1 MSNFKRTLV
10 TAALPYAN
18 GPVHLGHLAG
28 CYLPADI
35 YVRYLKLKGE
45 EVLFI
50 CGSDEHGVPITL
62 KAKAEGKTPQQVVDY
77 YHNMMKGAFE
87 KFGIDFT
94 HYSRTSSP
102 VHYQT
107 ASEFFTILNNKG
119 SFDQKESEQYYDDE
133 AKQFLA
139 DRYIVG
145 TCPNCGNENA
155 YGDQCESC
163 GKSLSPDDLIEP
175 RSKLSGAKP
184 IRKKTTHWYLKLDE
198 IQKSFLD
205 GYVTSHKED
214 WKSNVYG
221 QVKSWLD
228 QGEGLQPRAV
238 TRDLEWGVP
247 VPLEGAE
254 GKVLYVWFDAPIGYI
269 SATKEWAIKEGQ
281 NWETWWKDKDTRLL
295 HFIGKDNI
303 VFHTLIFPAMLWAD
317 GTYILPDN
325 VPANEFLNLEGGKLS
340 TSRNWAVWLHEYMED
355 LPDRQDEL
363 RYVLTS
369 IMPESSDS
377 EFTWKDYQAR
387 VNNELVAILANFINR
402 VMVLTNKYYGGVI
415 PNIGSTAEFT
425 EQALYDRTNKAYDEV
440 DRLLAAF
447 RFREGLAEV
456 IDLCRAGNKYLTDKE
471 PWKTQESNPEGTAEV
486 LYNCIKLTAHLGTLL
501 QPFLPHMAKRIFK
514 LLNVAKTEYRFD
526 EAVDLAAGHKLSAAE
541 PLIRKVEDKDVD
553 AQIEKL
559 NANKVSNTPAQ
570 TTPAPAEEAKPQG
583 KAPIT
588 YDDFAK
594 LDIRTGKIVSA
605 EKVEGADKL
614 LKLGIDIGSEVRTVV
629 SGIALYYTPEQALGK
644 QVTILINLQPRKL
657 RGIMSEGMILMAEAE
672 GGKLLFVSP
681 DGDAPAGSVVS

>member
-35 YVRYLKLKGE
+35 YVRYLKLKGQ

-62 KAKAEGKTPQQVVDY
+62 KAKAEGITPQQVVDR
-77 YHNMMKGAFE
+77 YHAMMKKSFE
-87 KFGIDFT
+87 DFGINFT

-102 VHYQT
+102 VHKEVSQ
-107 ASEFFTILNNKG
+107 EFFKTLYEKG
-119 SFDQKESEQYYDDE
+119 GSLEEIVSEQYYDED

-155 YGDQCESC
+155 YGDQCENC
-163 GKSLSPDDLIEP
+163 GKSLNPSDLINP
-175 RSKLSGAKP
+175 RSKLSGNKP
-184 IRKKTTHWYLKLDE
+184 VLKPTKHWFLKLDT
-198 IQKSFLD
+198 IQQEFLND
-205 GYVTSHKED
+205 YVGSHKDD
-214 WKSNVYG
+214 WKPNVFG

-228 QGEGLQPRAV
+228 QGLQPRAV

-247 VPLEGAE
+247 VPVEGAE

-269 SATKEWAIKEGQ
+269 SATKEWAIKEGKDWQ
-281 NWETWWKDKDTRLL
+281 PWWKDQETRLL

-303 VFHTLIFPAMLWAD
+303 VFHTLIFPAMLYAE
-317 GTYILPDN
+317 GSYILPDN

-340 TSRNWAVWLHEYMED
+340 TSRNWAVWLHEYLID
-355 LPDRQDEL
+355 LPNREDEL

-369 IMPESSDS
+369 IMPETSDS

-387 VNNELVAILANFINR
+387 VNNELVSILANFVNR
-402 VMVLTNKYYGGVI
+402 VMVLTHKYYDGLV
-415 PNIGSTAEFT
+415 PDAKTTAEFT
-425 EQALYDRTNKAYDEV
+425 EQHLLDKTNEAYDNL
-440 DRLLAAF
+440 DRLLAQF
-447 RFREGLAEV
+447 RFREGLAAV
-456 IDLCRAGNKYLTDKE
+456 IDLCRVGNKYLTDKE
-471 PWKTQESNPEGTAEV
+471 PWKKHAENPESTVEV
-486 LYNCIKLTAHLGTLL
+486 LYNCLKLTAHLGTLL
-501 QPFLPHMAKRIFK
+501 QPFLPNMAKNIFK
-514 LLNVAKTEYRFD
+514 LLNTDKQEYRFD
-526 EAVDLAAGHKLSAAE
+526 EPVLLEAGHRLNAAE
-541 PLIRKVEDKDVD
+541 PLIRKVEDADV
-553 AQIEKL
+553 ATQIEKL
-559 NANKVSNTPAQ
+559 NANRVATEAVAA
-570 TTPAPAEEAKPQG
+570 PAPKAKEKPTAKG
-583 KAPIT
+583 EIT

-594 LDIRTGKIVSA
+594 LDIRTGTIVAA

-614 LKLGIDIGSEVRTVV
+614 LKLSVDIGTEVRTVV
-629 SGIALYYTPEQALGK
+629 SGIALFYSPEQALNK

-672 GGKLLFVSP
+672 DGKLLFVSP
-681 DGDAPAGSVVS
+681 DGKAPNGSNVS

>member
-1 MSNFKRTLV
+1 MSKFKRTLV

-45 EVLFI
+45 EVVFI

-62 KAKAEGKTPQQVVDY
+62 KAKAEGKNPQQVVDY
-77 YHNMMKGAFE
+77 YDNLMKTAFAN
-87 KFGIDFT
+87 FGIEFT
-94 HYSRTSSP
+94 HYSRTSSK
-102 VHYQT
+102 VHYET
-107 ASEFFTILNNKG
+107 ASEFFKILYDKG
-119 SFDQKESEQYYDDE
+119 SFEEKVSAQYYDEE

-163 GKSLSPDDLIEP
+163 GKSLSPSDLINP
-175 RSKLSGAKP
+175 RSKLSGNKP
-184 IRKKTTHWYLKLDE
+184 VLKDTKHWFLRLDD
-198 IQKSFLD
+198 IQHKFLNS
-205 GYVTSHKED
+205 YVESHKGD
-214 WKSNVYG
+214 WKPNVYG

-228 QGEGLQPRAV
+228 QGLQPRAV
-238 TRDLEWGVP
+238 TRDLDWGVP
-247 VPLEGAE
+247 VPVEGAD

-269 SATKEWAIKEGQ
+269 SATKEWAQQNGQ
-281 NWETWWKDKDTRLL
+281 NWETWWKDEETRLL

-355 LPDRQDEL
+355 LPNREDEL

-369 IMPESSDS
+369 IMPETSDS

-387 VNNELVAILANFINR
+387 INNELVAILANFINR
-402 VMVLTNKYYGGVI
+402 VMVLSHKYYGGKV
-415 PNIGSTAEFT
+415 PNANSAAEFT
-425 EQALYDRTNKAYDEV
+425 EESLYERTNKAYDEV
-440 DRLLAAF
+440 DRLLANY
-447 RFREGLAEV
+447 RYREALAEV
-456 IDLCRAGNKYLTDKE
+456 IDLCRSGNKYLTDKE
-471 PWKTQESNPEGTAEV
+471 PWKTHESNPEGTADV
-486 LYNCIKLTAHLGTLL
+486 LYNCIKLTAHLGVLL
-501 QPFLPHMAKRIFK
+501 QPFLPRMAKNIFG

-526 EAVDLAAGHKLSAAE
+526 EPIDLQTGHQMNPAV
-541 PLIRKVEDKDVD
+541 PLIRKVDDKEVE

-559 NANKVSNTPAQ
+559 NANKVSNAVQQLT
-570 TTPAPAEEAKPQG
+570 APAVVEETKPQG
-583 KAPIT
+583 KAAIT
-588 YDDFAK
+588 YDDFSK
-594 LDIRTGKIVSA
+594 LDIRTGTIEAA

-614 LKLGIDIGSEVRTVV
+614 LKLSVNIGTEVRTVV
-629 SGIALYYTPEQALGK
+629 SGIAMYYSPQDAVGK

-657 RGIMSEGMILMAEAE
+657 RGIMSEGMILMAEGAD
-672 GGKLLFVSP
+672 GKLLFVSP
-681 DGDAPAGSVVS
+681 VGDAPNGSVVS

>member
-107 ASEFFTILNNKG
+107 ASEFFTILNKKG
-119 SFDQKESEQYYDDE
+119 SFEQIESEQYYDEE

-163 GKSLSPDDLIEP
+163 GKSLSPDDLINP

-184 IRKKTTHWYLKLDE
+184 IKKPTTHWFLKLDE
-198 IQKSFLD
+198 IQDKFLNE
-205 GYVTSHKED
+205 YVGSHQDD

-228 QGEGLQPRAV
+228 QGMQPRAV
-238 TRDLEWGVP
+238 TRDLDWGVP
-247 VPLEGAE
+247 VPVEGAE

-269 SATKEWAIKEGQ
+269 SATKEWAIKEGKD
-281 NWETWWKDKDTRLL
+281 WELWWKNNDTRLL

-355 LPDRQDEL
+355 LPNREDEL

-402 VMVLTNKYYGGVI
+402 VMVLTHKYYEGVM
-415 PNIGSTAEFT
+415 PDAKTTAEFT
-425 EQALYDRTNKAYDEV
+425 DQGLLDRTNKAYDEV
-440 DRLLAAF
+440 DRYLANF

-471 PWKTQESNPEGTAEV
+471 PWKAHATNPEGTVEV

-501 QPFLPHMAKRIFK
+501 QPFLPNMAKRIFG
-514 LLNVAKTEYRFD
+514 LLNLAKSEYRFD
-526 EAVDLAAGHKLSAAE
+526 EAIELATGHKLNPAE
-541 PLIRKVEDKDVD
+541 PLIRKVEDKDVET
-553 AQIEKL
+553 QIEKL
-559 NANKVSNTPAQ
+559 NANKVVN
-570 TTPAPAEEAKPQG
+570 TPAPAIASEVPKPEG

-594 LDIRTGKIVSA
+594 LDIRAGKVVSA

-614 LKLGIDIGSEVRTVV
+614 LKLGVDIGSEVRIVV

-681 DGDAPAGSVVS
+681 EGDAPAGSMVS